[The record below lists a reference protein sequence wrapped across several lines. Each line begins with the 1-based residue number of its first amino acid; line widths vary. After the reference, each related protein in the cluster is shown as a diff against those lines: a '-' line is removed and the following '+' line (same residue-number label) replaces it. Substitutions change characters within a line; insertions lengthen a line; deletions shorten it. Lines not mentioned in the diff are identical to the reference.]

1 MPGSAFCDMKVN
13 ASKNFNFVS
22 QLHNLNKVIIVFGI
36 FMLCFLWG
44 GLYHKIDSER
54 QIEINSAVKIS
65 AKLARVFEEH
75 TLSIIKDADQAVL
88 FLKYGYE
95 KKGRDMHIPSYARG
109 EKFADQPFILMG
121 VIDEQGNF
129 VISNQVS
136 LIHSNLRDREH
147 FFIHKEFNNGNLFIS
162 KPVLGRSSGKWSIQM
177 TRRVNKPDGTFG
189 GVAVVAVDPF
199 YFTKFYQQVD
209 LGKNSSITLV
219 GLDGIVRARQSDQN
233 AEMGQ
238 DLNNGVL
245 MERLLVNKSG
255 YYISKSEV
263 DGIERI
269 YSYRMLDGYPLA
281 VVVGLDEAEVLKS
294 FNHRIIGYYLAAGG
308 GTVGILLFMI
318 LLLHITAQQQRD
330 KKVLKQAHD
339 HMEEEVLLRTQ
350 ELFTVNRELAVA
362 NEKLQETNAEL
373 KAEIT
378 ERKRFEE
385 ALRQKTK
392 DMRHMAYSDP
402 LTDLPNRL
410 FLNERL
416 SAEMGKARRGEASG
430 CVIFIDLDNL
440 KNVNDVFGHSR
451 GDVLITMAAKRII
464 DTVGKEAFMARIGGD
479 EFVVI
484 LPGKSDRK
492 EIADLSNRIIEAL
505 GEGYEASGER
515 FPMSASLGIAVYP
528 ADGDTAEEILK
539 NADNAMYAAKNRG
552 KQCWRFYE
560 TTMQTAAYQKILLTN
575 SLHYALEHEEL
586 LLHYQPQ
593 VVASNGKIVG
603 FEALLR
609 WNSAEHGAVSPA
621 LFIPLAEESGLIQPI
636 GQWVLQEACRFA
648 KQLADKGWP
657 DIYVAVNISSK
668 QIATDNFVTMV
679 HEVIHEA
686 GIEPQQLELEITES
700 VLMISMEDAIRKLN
714 ELRGLGVRLS
724 LDDFGTGFSSL
735 TYLWHLPITTLK
747 IDKSFIDMIVEDKA
761 QLEIIRSV
769 ITMAHILKMCVIAE
783 GVETEKQRLYLV
795 KNHCDCIQGYL
806 ISPPITAAEAIKFLD
821 PY

>member
-593 VVASNGKIVG
+593 VVSTNGKIVG